1 MYKSKWNILE
11 KIKPMMS
18 AEELKENMKVLVDY
32 DESVRNESQAVRLM
46 ELNNIYSFYLPSD
59 MSVEIYTKLYL
70 AMIRSIQKKESKL
83 AVKQRN
89 IDSNNTKSYLNGA
102 ENSFN
107 GIIGGS
113 DSFSILGNSGIGKT
127 SAIVRAI
134 DMFEGEK
141 VIELENPY
149 CKIIPVIN
157 VQCPFDC
164 SSKSLLLAIVKKIDD
179 KIGTTYY
186 EMMVKSRATTNTLIV
201 SASKIL
207 LNHVALLIID
217 EIQNLIKHKA
227 GIQLVSMLTQLL
239 NESGI
244 SICFVGTHEVE
255 PFFESVDYLARR
267 TLGLIYNRCE
277 YNDYFR
283 EFCIMLWKYQY
294 VKNRTN
300 ISDTIIHW
308 LYEHSAGTLSHV
320 VFLMHTAQEISILD
334 GRDILDLES
343 LESAYQKMRML
354 HIHIQPNITLKNTGK
369 KKKANNS
376 NVVINSAIKKEDDNK
391 VSDVSIEEH
400 SANKNI
406 EQGWSFVEVAKKS
419 KKERINIVQLLEG
432 KVSITEILI

>member
-11 KIKPMMS
+11 KIKPMIS
-18 AEELKENMKVLVDY
+18 GEELKESMKVFVDY
-32 DESVRNESQAVRLM
+32 DEEIRNESQAVRLM

-59 MSVEIYTKLYL
+59 MSIEIYTKLYL
-70 AMIRSIQKKESKL
+70 AMIRSMQKKESKL

-89 IDSNNTKSYLNGA
+89 INNIKEYK
-102 ENSFN
+102 ENFF
-107 GIIGGS
+107 GIIGGN
-113 DSFSILGNSGIGKT
+113 DCFSILGNSGIGKT
-127 SAIVRAI
+127 SAIVRAVN
-134 DMFEGEK
+134 MLEGEK
-141 VIELENPY
+141 VIELESPY

-164 SSKSLLLAIVKKIDD
+164 SSKSMLLAIVKKIDD
-179 KIGTTYY
+179 KIGTAYY
-186 EMMVKSRATTNTLIV
+186 EMMIKSRATTNTLIV
-201 SASKIL
+201 SVSKIL

-277 YNDYFR
+277 CNDYFR
-283 EFCIMLWKYQY
+283 EFCTMLWKYQY
-294 VKNRTN
+294 VKNKTD

-320 VFLMHTAQEISILD
+320 VFLIHTAQEISILD
-334 GRDILDLES
+334 GRDILDMES

-354 HIHIQPNITLKNTGK
+354 HTHIQPNIILKQTGK
-369 KKKANNS
+369 KKKINTS
-376 NVVINSAIKKEDDNK
+376 NTVINPFIKKDNDNK
-391 VSDVSIEEH
+391 IIDVSIEEH
-400 SANKNI
+400 SINKNI
-406 EQGWSFVEVAKKS
+406 EEDWSFVELAKKS
-419 KKERINIVQLLEG
+419 KKEQIDIIKLLQE
-432 KVSITEILI
+432 KVSITEILV

>member
-1 MYKSKWNILE
+1 MYKSKWNILQ

-18 AEELKENMKVLVDY
+18 GKKLKEAMKVLIDY
-32 DESVRNESQAVRLM
+32 DEKIRNESQAVRLM
-46 ELNNIYSFYLPSD
+46 ELNNIYSFYIPSK

-70 AMIRSIQKKESKL
+70 AMIRSMKKKESKL
-83 AVKQRN
+83 VVKQRN
-89 IDSNNTKSYLNGA
+89 INSNDTKSYVSGA
-102 ENSFN
+102 AGSFN

-134 DMFEGEK
+134 DMFDGEK

-164 SSKSLLLAIVKKIDD
+164 SSKSMLLAIVKKIDD

-186 EMMVKSRATTNTLIV
+186 EMMIKSRATTNTLIV
-201 SASKIL
+201 SVSKIL

-255 PFFESVDYLARR
+255 LLV
-267 TLGLIYNRCE
+267 
-277 YNDYFR
+277 
-283 EFCIMLWKYQY
+283 
-294 VKNRTN
+294 VK
-300 ISDTIIHW
+300 
-308 LYEHSAGTLSHV
+308 
-320 VFLMHTAQEISILD
+320 
-334 GRDILDLES
+334 
-343 LESAYQKMRML
+343 
-354 HIHIQPNITLKNTGK
+354 
-369 KKKANNS
+369 
-376 NVVINSAIKKEDDNK
+376 
-391 VSDVSIEEH
+391 
-400 SANKNI
+400 
-406 EQGWSFVEVAKKS
+406 
-419 KKERINIVQLLEG
+419 
-432 KVSITEILI
+432 

>member
-1 MYKSKWNILE
+1 MYRNKWNILE
-11 KIKPMMS
+11 KLKHMMS
-18 AEELKENMKVLVDY
+18 GEELKEAMKVFVDY
-32 DESVRNESQAVRLM
+32 DEEIRNESQAVRLM

-59 MSVEIYTKLYL
+59 MSIEIYTKLYL
-70 AMIRSIQKKESKL
+70 AMIRSMQKKESRL

-89 IDSNNTKSYLNGA
+89 INDIKEGRYS
-102 ENSFN
+102 EFSFN

-134 DMFEGEK
+134 DMFDGEK

-149 CKIIPVIN
+149 CKIVPVIN

-164 SSKSLLLAIVKKIDD
+164 SSKSMLLAIVKKIDD
-179 KIGTTYY
+179 KIETTYY
-186 EMMVKSRATTNTLIV
+186 EMMIKSRATTNTMIV

-283 EFCIMLWKYQY
+283 EFCTMLWKYQY
-294 VKNRTN
+294 VKKQTD

-320 VFLMHTAQEISILD
+320 VFLIHTAQEISILD

-354 HIHIQPNITLKNTGK
+354 HAHIQPNIILKKTGK
-369 KKKANNS
+369 KKKMNNS
-376 NVVINSAIKKEDDNK
+376 SAVISSSAKKDDDNK
-391 VSDVSIEEH
+391 ISDISIEEY
-400 SANKNI
+400 SVNKDI
-406 EQGWSFVEVAKKS
+406 EQEWSFIELAEKS
-419 KKERINIVQLLEG
+419 KKEKIDIIKLLEG
-432 KVSITEILI
+432 KVSITEILV

>member
-1 MYKSKWNILE
+1 MYKSKWNILQ

-18 AEELKENMKVLVDY
+18 GEELKEAMKIFVDY
-32 DESVRNESQAVRLM
+32 DEEIRDESQAVRLM
-46 ELNNIYSFYLPSD
+46 ELNNIYSFYIPSD
-59 MSVEIYTKLYL
+59 MSIEIYTKLYL
-70 AMIRSIQKKESKL
+70 AMIRSMQKKESKL

-89 IDSNNTKSYLNGA
+89 INDIKGGIDSGA
-102 ENSFN
+102 SIN

-113 DSFSILGNSGIGKT
+113 DSFSILGSSGIGKS
-127 SAIVRAI
+127 SAIARAI

-164 SSKSLLLAIVKKIDD
+164 SAKSMLLAIVKKIDD

-186 EMMVKSRATTNTLIV
+186 EMMIKSRATTNTMIV

-283 EFCIMLWKYQY
+283 EFCTMLWKYQY
-294 VKNRTN
+294 VKNKTD

-320 VFLMHTAQEISILD
+320 VFLIHTAQEISILD
-334 GRDILDLES
+334 CRDILDLES

-354 HIHIQPNITLKNTGK
+354 HTHIQPNIILKKTGK
-369 KKKANNS
+369 KKKINIS
-376 NVVINSAIKKEDDNK
+376 DTVISTSAKKDNDNK
-391 VSDVSIEEH
+391 ISDVFIEEH
-400 SANKNI
+400 SANRDI
-406 EQGWSFVEVAKKS
+406 EQEWSFVELAEKS
-419 KKERINIVQLLEG
+419 KKEQTDIIKLLEG
-432 KVSITEILI
+432 KVSITEILV

>member
-1 MYKSKWNILE
+1 MYKNKWNILE
-11 KIKPMMS
+11 MIKPMMS
-18 AEELKENMKVLVDY
+18 GEELKENMKVLVDY
-32 DESVRNESQAVRLM
+32 EEYIRNESQPVRLM

-70 AMIRSIQKKESKL
+70 AMIRSMQKKESKL

-89 IDSNNTKSYLNGA
+89 INDIKGGIDSGA
-102 ENSFN
+102 SFN

-113 DSFSILGNSGIGKT
+113 DSFSILGNSGIGKS
-127 SAIVRAI
+127 SAIARAI

-149 CKIIPVIN
+149 CKIVPVIN

-164 SSKSLLLAIVKKIDD
+164 SSKSMLLAIVKKIDD

-186 EMMVKSRATTNTLIV
+186 EMMIKSRATTNTMIV

-283 EFCIMLWKYQY
+283 EFCTILWKYQY
-294 VKNRTN
+294 VKKQTD
-300 ISDTIIHW
+300 ISDTIIH
-308 LYEHSAGTLSHV
+308 
-320 VFLMHTAQEISILD
+320 
-334 GRDILDLES
+334 
-343 LESAYQKMRML
+343 
-354 HIHIQPNITLKNTGK
+354 
-369 KKKANNS
+369 
-376 NVVINSAIKKEDDNK
+376 
-391 VSDVSIEEH
+391 
-400 SANKNI
+400 
-406 EQGWSFVEVAKKS
+406 
-419 KKERINIVQLLEG
+419 
-432 KVSITEILI
+432 